1 METKFLELKK
11 DPEGA
16 IAEAAADGLQAEAV
30 AKIFAAKGRPADN
43 PLILHIADP
52 EQIHALTTGLNANAR
67 ALMETFWP
75 GPLTIVVPRS
85 AVVPDIVT
93 AGLDTVAVRMP
104 SHPVAAALIRAAG
117 CPIAAPSANV
127 SGKPSP
133 TNAKDVAEDMTG
145 KVAAILDGGSCGIG
159 VESTVVD
166 TTSPVPT
173 ILRPG
178 GITREMLEDRLGAV
192 EIDPALNG
200 DPALRPRAPGM
211 KYRHYAP
218 KAPLYLYEGEQ
229 AALRLTEAVQRSQK
243 LGLHVGVL
251 CDDAVKTRLE
261 ESLRRGHRAEI
272 LSWGLGKPDLAE
284 HLYELLRDF
293 DRVSPDFIIGMG
305 VDEKGLGLAVMN
317 RLRKAAGYQI
327 LQAEDNTIVIKSGS
341 GFPDLLLTMKE

>member
-1 METKFLELKK
+1 
-11 DPEGA
+11 
-16 IAEAAADGLQAEAV
+16 
-30 AKIFAAKGRPADN
+30 
-43 PLILHIADP
+43 
-52 EQIHALTTGLNANAR
+52 
-67 ALMETFWP
+67 
-75 GPLTIVVPRS
+75 
-85 AVVPDIVT
+85 
-93 AGLDTVAVRMP
+93 MP

-218 KAPLYLYEGEQ
+218 KAPLYLFEGEQ

-251 CDDAVKTRLE
+251 CDDTAKTRLE

-272 LSWGLGKPDLAE
+272 FSWGQGKPDLAE

-327 LQAEDNTIVIKSGS
+327 LQAAEDKIFIKSGS
-341 GFPDLLLTMKE
+341 GFPDLLLTVKK